1 MSAAMQETPCLRY
14 PEALGMHRELTIEFA
29 FNMLTRGI
37 SMAQTVPFSW
47 GFIDKPADGTLLLLF
62 VPPQNPFPNDGIRY
76 LESEAKY
83 TMPVGPPNTRELEI
97 HEVKYGFVPGNPQE
111 TMASRIRRRF
121 RFVKGGPTQ
130 LILVHYTRGP
140 AAPIPPLAN
149 QAARAYPLPLINQPP
164 VFVLGEKVGQKVYP
178 PGASIHAGPA
188 PGQPIPTGMM
198 PFNPQAMVAQQNANM
213 EMLERRRE
221 RERQREA
228 ATTRPRTEEDDS
240 ADETEQISTK
250 TLAITRYRRNHE
262 LINEV
267 FTYAALGNK
276 SSPAP
281 TAPYSIFNQSELE
294 SKIAKLQSEIS
305 VLQQGAAEREAA
317 KSRAAAELL
326 SSNSNFSL
334 TLASSDTMAVT

>member
-1 MSAAMQETPCLRY
+1 MSAAMQEAPCLRY
-14 PEALGMHRELTIEFA
+14 PEALGMHLEITIEFA

-47 GFIDKPADGTLLLLF
+47 TYIDKPADGTLLLLF
-62 VPPQNPFPNDGIRY
+62 IPPQNPFPNDGIRY
-76 LESEAKY
+76 LDSEAKY
-83 TMPVGPPNTRELEI
+83 TVPVGPPNTRELEI
-97 HEVKYGFVPGNPQE
+97 HEVKYGFIPGNPQD

-121 RFVKGGPTQ
+121 RFIKGGPTQ

-140 AAPIPPLAN
+140 AVSIPPHAN
-149 QAARAYPLPLINQPP
+149 QAVRAYPVPMINQPP
-164 VFVLGEKVGQKVYP
+164 VFVLGEKVGQKVFP
-178 PGASIHAGPA
+178 PGAGMHTTPT
-188 PGQPIPTGMM
+188 PGQSIPQGMM

-228 ATTRPRTEEDDS
+228 ATNRPRIEEDDS

-262 LINEV
+262 LIDEV

-305 VLQQGAAEREAA
+305 TLQQSAADRESA

-326 SSNSNFSL
+326 SNNTNFSL
-334 TLASSDTMAVT
+334 TATDTMAVP